1 MPAISTTLLNG
12 SIQRMQDGI
21 RFQLQSEPIERLFST
36 LSRDRRCATPRG
48 DTSFGWCG
56 ERYVLDCNQN
66 GQPIVLPGFVLGRFD
81 LWGRRELMLNNVP
94 NLSILLAHG
103 LGTGVNI
110 TVQTVLS
117 VSGLSTYTES
127 LTQAVQQLYADFM
140 RDRTR
145 TIRIVTEEGIS

>member
-1 MPAISTTLLNG
+1 MPAISHTLLNG

-21 RFQLQSEPIERLFST
+21 RFQLQSEPIERLFSA
-36 LSRDRRCATPRG
+36 LSRDRRSPGLRG
-48 DTSFGWCG
+48 PDGFGWTG
-56 ERYVLDCNQN
+56 ERYLLECNQN
-66 GQPIVLPGFVLGRFD
+66 GQPLCLPGFVLGRFD

-117 VSGLSTYTES
+117 VSGLSTYTEAV
-127 LTQAVQQLYADFM
+127 TQAIQQLYADYM

-145 TIRIVTEEGIS
+145 SVRIVTEETIS